1 MDPARVADL
10 LYESLE
16 SHGFSSRY
24 WEREPLLIKATS
36 ELAAAYQSLLSPSDL
51 TALSERLLR
60 REEPAA
66 QVMRD
71 GERSDPRE
79 MCLDFLDGGS
89 IVINRVDTFWSPIGK
104 LCQALRSRFLHVF
117 AVLYLTPRASQAVPA
132 HSDDQ
137 DVIILQLGG
146 RKIWRVYGAP
156 VELPYTHEQLGKTSP
171 IDWDAVGEPI
181 LTCELT
187 AGSVLYLPRGFVHEA
202 RATGAGGSSCHVT
215 LTVQSSDL
223 NWSAFVRDGLAEL
236 HRQRNEARLPLPL
249 DPGFG
254 GYAGCIGSGGG
265 AGIAAYGG
273 GEGRWGGHCGA
284 AAGVNEGGVQEGDY
298 REMSAGVV
306 EAQAGMAQAA
316 LEAMELGATG
326 AAAAAREA
334 ATSARRVEELIASTA
349 AEEELAFCLA
359 MGLLRE
365 KLEALNGLQD
375 AATDTCER
383 EGLEA
388 ACRLPSLLQITPGI
402 GMGVRDDPE
411 GQGGVQLV
419 CTRSGGTLTASFPAQ
434 LADALLFLASSCRK
448 GSGAFRPDAL
458 PGCDGYEQVA
468 LCSRLL
474 AVNVLCDATSPLLS
488 ANFEPDADGSG
499 YRKGKG
505 GAVAKGGGG
514 GRGRAIGRGRGAS
527 DLDGR

>member
-1 MDPARVADL
+1 MDPARVANL

-254 GYAGCIGSGGG
+254 GYAGCMGSGGG

-284 AAGVNEGGVQEGDY
+284 AAGVNEGGVQEGE
-298 REMSAGVV
+298 RRRGAGRHG
-306 EAQAGMAQAA
+306 ASRPRGDGAWRDRRGGGGARGGDQRAA
-316 LEAMELGATG
+316 SRGADSEHGGRGG
-326 AAAAAREA
+326 ARLLPGDGPAAREA
-334 ATSARRVEELIASTA
+334 RGAQR
-349 AEEELAFCLA
+349 
-359 MGLLRE
+359 
-365 KLEALNGLQD
+365 
-375 AATDTCER
+375 
-383 EGLEA
+383 
-388 ACRLPSLLQITPGI
+388 
-402 GMGVRDDPE
+402 
-411 GQGGVQLV
+411 
-419 CTRSGGTLTASFPAQ
+419 PA
-434 LADALLFLASSCRK
+434 
-448 GSGAFRPDAL
+448 
-458 PGCDGYEQVA
+458 
-468 LCSRLL
+468 
-474 AVNVLCDATSPLLS
+474 
-488 ANFEPDADGSG
+488 
-499 YRKGKG
+499 
-505 GAVAKGGGG
+505 
-514 GRGRAIGRGRGAS
+514 GRGNGH
-527 DLDGR
+527 L